1 MRGRA
6 HLNCRPHQLYSIF
19 TKAVESLWSERLA
32 GWQVVVSCSPHRP
45 AGHIGWPPAVTC
57 WMHSRL
63 HTITA
68 LSGPRCP
75 PDGLANGVACQ
86 SPVMP

>member
-32 GWQVVVSCSPHRP
+32 G
-45 AGHIGWPPAVTC
+45 
-57 WMHSRL
+57 
-63 HTITA
+63 
-68 LSGPRCP
+68 
-75 PDGLANGVACQ
+75 
-86 SPVMP
+86 